1 MNIFRWKIL
10 SYSFARHH
18 KITTLPNRVI
28 RSRYGGRV
36 IDDARFLGTVRKT
49 STDATVALLWSQR
62 FQDGAVRRIA
72 TVASGEH
79 AGERAFQTLQVFDL
93 APDIAAMRVGH
104 VGNLAA
110 GVGALSTIAI
120 RLRTSSSEK
129 PSSRRRRTKRNR
141 VLSAFE

>member
-110 GVGALSTIAI
+110 GVGAPFDHRDQAADLVERETEFAQAQNEAQSC
-120 RLRTSSSEK
+120 
-129 PSSRRRRTKRNR
+129 P
-141 VLSAFE
+141 VCF